1 MTAEYVKGLVVSH
14 PAIAEVWLIGSRAD
28 GSAQPNSDWDYLII
42 ADQGTLESL
51 SAKPE
56 FNDTKVDLL
65 VVYDGDNFRK
75 PWLDGD
81 REKHGSLSGWDWN
94 QTSESEAHYRATKPR
109 SNDDFYSWVS
119 QGRAVRVYVRPKDLE
134 SAAQQDNHLR
144 PVPAG
149 SSAGSGRN

>member
-1 MTAEYVKGLVVSH
+1 MTTAYVGKLAVSY

-28 GSAQPNSDWDYLII
+28 GSAQNTSDWDYLVI

-56 FNDTKVDLL
+56 FNDPEVDVL

-81 REKHGSLSGWDWN
+81 REKHGSLTGWDWN
-94 QTSESEAHYRATKPR
+94 RTSETEARYRATKPR
-109 SNDDFYSWVS
+109 SNDDFNSWVS
-119 QGRAVRVYVRPKDLE
+119 QGRAVRVYARPKDRE
-134 SAAQQDNHLR
+134 
-144 PVPAG
+144 
-149 SSAGSGRN
+149 

>member
-1 MTAEYVKGLVVSH
+1 MTTEYLKELVASH

-28 GSAQPNSDWDYLII
+28 GSARPTSDWDYLVI

-56 FNDTKVDLL
+56 FNALDVDLL

-75 PWLDGD
+75 PWPDGD

-94 QTSESEAHYRATKPR
+94 QTSETEAHYRATKAR

-119 QGRAVRVYVRPKDLE
+119 EGRAVRVYGRPNDRECSKA
-134 SAAQQDNHLR
+134 S
-144 PVPAG
+144 
-149 SSAGSGRN
+149 